1 MSGKRK
7 QKNNFETTDSVRKA
21 GQKKKVVKRGKF
33 EINLSPR
40 DVTSPILTV
49 TRDYNI
55 MANEVAKKKIATPNF
70 LHNTWITPEILCTG
84 WQRSIFDYEHKRRE
98 IVASQ
103 E

>member
-55 MANEVAKKKIATPNF
+55 MANEVAKNSHTKLSSQHMDHARNFMHRLAKKYI
-70 LHNTWITPEILCTG
+70 
-84 WQRSIFDYEHKRRE
+84 
-98 IVASQ
+98 
-103 E
+103 